1 MEYLNKLWSK
11 WMPMDTPKVAV
22 DSHPRL
28 SGIMDSINASRAHGP
43 ATRLPPQFYD
53 QKALDIIEKV
63 AVEEWFSGYNE
74 NVEYRKLGIGSLM
87 GDVVDRMANVALR
100 GSWCSEVASSSATG
114 CQVPIKFALT
124 GCHDTTLAAILSS
137 LGAFNNME
145 WPPFTSSVAIEL
157 FAPNEQHQA
166 DSTSGAM
173 LEEFAQPSD
182 GNKSSSGILSFLK
195 KGPDS
200 SKQSASP
207 FSAFSD
213 IARVPLSEMD
223 DAQKKALRQY
233 YVRLRYNDRVMKV
246 PGCVSK
252 STNHLPG
259 DDSFC
264 TLEAFKEIVDK
275 YTPKQWK
282 SECLDSLNEGIF
294 GKDNADKSTS
304 GY

>member
-1 MEYLNKLWSK
+1 
-11 WMPMDTPKVAV
+11 MDTPRVAV

-28 SGIMDSINASRAHGP
+28 SGIMDTINATRAHGP

-53 QKALDIIEKV
+53 QKALDIVEKV
-63 AVEEWFSGYNE
+63 AVEEWFTGYNE

-87 GDVVDRMANVALR
+87 GDIVDRMANVALR

-114 CQVPIKFALT
+114 CQVPIRFALT

-137 LGAFNNME
+137 VGAFNNME
-145 WPPFTSSVAIEL
+145 WPPFTSSVAVEL
-157 FAPNEQHQA
+157 FAPNEQDQA
-166 DSTSGAM
+166 SDTSGT
-173 LEEFAQPSD
+173 EKSD
-182 GNKSSSGILSFLK
+182 GKKSILSLLK
-195 KGPDS
+195 KKPAS
-200 SKQSASP
+200 SQQPAPP

-223 DAQKKALRQY
+223 DTQREALRQY
-233 YVRLRYNDRVMKV
+233 YVRLRYNDQVMRV

-275 YTPKQWK
+275 FTPKQWT
-282 SECLDSLNEGIF
+282 SECRDNLNEGIF
-294 GKDNADKSTS
+294 GKDGADKSTS